1 MDYEV
6 DLRLEKMKAESN
18 KTVKLWG
25 FSFSVETFKEII
37 QILNYYYEKSL
48 LTFNHLAPSFMKS
61 LFIIFSMSPKV
72 TSKQCSGAYLSSER
86 SDGCQA
92 LFECLALCAAYNCN
106 KSSKNNPEKTLFT
119 IPKNKHTRK
128 AWIAVLN
135 QEEGTSVQSQQHIN
149 I

>member
-1 MDYEV
+1 MMDYEV
-6 DLRLEKMKAESN
+6 DLRLEKMKAESS

-25 FSFSVETFKEII
+25 FSFSVETFKEIM

-72 TSKQCSGAYLSSER
+72 TSKQCSGAYVSSER

-92 LFECLALCAAYNCN
+92 LFECLAL
-106 KSSKNNPEKTLFT
+106 
-119 IPKNKHTRK
+119 
-128 AWIAVLN
+128 
-135 QEEGTSVQSQQHIN
+135 
-149 I
+149 

>member
-25 FSFSVETFKEII
+25 FSFSVETFKEIM

-72 TSKQCSGAYLSSER
+72 TSK
-86 SDGCQA
+86 
-92 LFECLALCAAYNCN
+92 
-106 KSSKNNPEKTLFT
+106 
-119 IPKNKHTRK
+119 
-128 AWIAVLN
+128 
-135 QEEGTSVQSQQHIN
+135 
-149 I
+149 